1 MHTYGSLIIE
11 NLTIEHLVIKSLTIS
26 DLKDWGI
33 KVGGGGVEHAPKS
46 YSSPRHNPTQESS
59 YKVASAE
66 CDRLHRELTNTNK
79 HAQELQNQ
87 LKDVLGWA
95 ASLCPHLGLTPPD
108 PQLTPVAQI
117 KSLLEQEPN
126 PKQQEDL
133 DELGTELC
141 FLAQNLELKLE
152 DMDMGKKDERTP
164 KKLEKMVVEIQQAVK
179 QLQEQVKGLRK
190 ELEGPEG
197 LREKYAKL
205 EGEKGAVEEELGEKE
220 KELEKRDA
228 TIKDL
233 QEKEIPDLQSKLGIE
248 EGKVK
253 KLGEDLKVEAL
264 KATNLGNDLENLRQE
279 KAQLETDALQKE
291 KELGE
296 QITSLKTQ
304 MATLKGFE
312 PYQELLKLAQEH
324 PNLGL
329 VANTPEDLLNEIYKA
344 PKNLMKKVA
353 ENTLKSIKEKT
364 ADAPIWIDY
373 FERLF
378 AILQDFLGLQRLAIK
393 EGDAYN
399 PAKFEALGKPNRQG
413 KVGKVLFQGYQ
424 IKGETVAYSLV
435 EMQ

>member
-1 MHTYGSLIIE
+1 M
-11 NLTIEHLVIKSLTIS
+11 
-26 DLKDWGI
+26 
-33 KVGGGGVEHAPKS
+33 GGGGVEHPSK
-46 YSSPRHNPTQESS
+46 YPNPADDTI
-59 YKVASAE
+59 YKRAVEENNHYKE
-66 CDRLHRELTNTNK
+66 CPTCANSNK
-79 HAQELQNQ
+79 HSHNLRNQ
-87 LKDVLGWA
+87 IDEVTESL
-95 ASLCPHLGLTPPD
+95 ASLCQHFGLTPPD

-126 PKQQEDL
+126 SKQQEDL
-133 DELGTELC
+133 GELEKELHL
-141 FLAQNLELKLE
+141 LAQKLELNLE
-152 DMDMGKKDERTP
+152 DMDMGKKDKRTP
-164 KKLEKMVVEIQQAVK
+164 KELEKMVVKIQTAVETLQKRVETLENEI
-179 QLQEQVKGLRK
+179 
-190 ELEGPEG
+190 EGPKG
-197 LREKYAKL
+197 WREKYTKL
-205 EGEKGAVEEELGEKE
+205 EGEKGAVD
-220 KELEKRDA
+220 KELEEKRTELGDKNA

-233 QEKEIPDLQSKLGIE
+233 QEKDIPNLQSKLGIE

-264 KATNLGNDLENLRQE
+264 KATNLGNNLENLRQE
-279 KAQLETDALQKE
+279 KAQLETDAQQKE

-296 QITSLKTQ
+296 QIKALETQ

-353 ENTLKSIKEKT
+353 ENTLKSIKEKR
-364 ADAPIWIDY
+364 ADESIWMDY

-378 AILQDFLGLQRLAIK
+378 VILQDFLGLQRLAIK

-399 PAKFEALGKPNRQG
+399 PAKCEILGKSNRQG
-413 KVGKVLFQGYQ
+413 SVCKVLFQGYQ

>member
-1 MHTYGSLIIE
+1 RE
-11 NLTIEHLVIKSLTIS
+11 
-26 DLKDWGI
+26 
-33 KVGGGGVEHAPKS
+33 GGGGVEHASKYP
-46 YSSPRHNPTQESS
+46 NPADDTI
-59 YKVASAE
+59 YKRAVKE
-66 CDRLHRELTNTNK
+66 NDRYKEGCPTCANTNK
-79 HAQELQNQ
+79 RAYDLSNQ
-87 LKDVLGWA
+87 IEEVTKSL

-108 PQLTPVAQI
+108 SQLTPAEQI
-117 KSLLEQEPN
+117 KSLLEQKPN
-126 PKQQEDL
+126 SKQQEGL
-133 DELGTELC
+133 SELEEELC
-141 FLAQNLELKLE
+141 FLAQKLELNLE
-152 DMDMGKKDERTP
+152 DMDMGKKDKRTP
-164 KKLEKMVVEIQQAVK
+164 KELEKMVVEIQTAVK
-179 QLQEQVKGLRK
+179 TLQERVEELQK

-197 LREKYAKL
+197 LREKYTKL
-205 EGEKGAVEEELGEKE
+205 EGEKGAVD
-220 KELEKRDA
+220 KELEEKRTELRDKNA

-233 QEKEIPDLQSKLGIE
+233 QEKDIPNLQSKLGIE

-264 KATNLGNDLENLRQE
+264 KVTNLGNNLENLRQE
-279 KAQLETDALQKE
+279 KTQLETAAQQKE

-353 ENTLKSIKEKT
+353 ESTLKSIKEKT
-364 ADAPIWIDY
+364 ADAPIWMDY

-378 AILQDFLGLQRLAIK
+378 VILQDFLGLQRLAVQ

-399 PAKFEALGKPNRQG
+399 PAKFEVLGKPNRQG